1 MDKKGVY
8 FLCLHTHPQTHL
20 QRMLNIILFITL
32 HLAVGLWYMRMYI
45 YICLYSYYFRNYKY
59 RHNIT
64 YVTYVVY
71 MLFTIY
77 YILNHMITYI
87 LSVNLVCA
95 IYPCII
101 PITI

>member
-45 YICLYSYYFRNYKY
+45 YVCTVIILEII
-59 RHNIT
+59 NID
-64 YVTYVVY
+64 
-71 MLFTIY
+71 
-77 YILNHMITYI
+77 
-87 LSVNLVCA
+87 
-95 IYPCII
+95 II
-101 PITI
+101 

>member
-1 MDKKGVY
+1 MSSHTSTNTSTKNAKHYPLYNITFGCRSMVY
-8 FLCLHTHPQTHL
+8 
-20 QRMLNIILFITL
+20 
-32 HLAVGLWYMRMYI
+32 ADV